1 MDGRSQGHGGRGQC
15 YSCGEPGH
23 FARDCLSRGGA
34 SGRGQRGRGGQS
46 GINTSSFETV
56 LLILLLLII
65 ILFNFFYK
73 ILQFNVE

>member
-23 FARDCLSRGGA
+23 FARDCPSRGGA
-34 SGRGQRGRGGQS
+34 SGRGHRGRGGRGGRS

-56 LLILLLLII
+56 LLVLLLLFSYHDI
-65 ILFNFFYK
+65 FDK
-73 ILQFNVE
+73 